1 MRACMLAFPLVLL
14 ARDRLWTRFIRSRK
28 SATGW
33 GFLSSAPS
41 LWLDQC
47 DIHMASGERVL
58 FRAMGKSPSP
68 SFLERVSLKDLL
80 CYSLLRILFGEHGR
94 SLHCC
99 IDHSDRCPRSVL
111 RPSKL
116 TVAAI
121 RVLSHW
127 VQQIRHLWLATA
139 SRLRVHRPQCRCA
152 HSRLERL
159 ACGVRWGTKAL
170 TSAAA
175 RFSFTAS
182 PAFVCRSWNRKS
194 FS

>member
-1 MRACMLAFPLVLL
+1 MFLGVSFIEISCLLFTPTNFVCLGSLAC
-14 ARDRLWTRFIRSRK
+14 
-28 SATGW
+28 
-33 GFLSSAPS
+33 
-41 LWLDQC
+41 
-47 DIHMASGERVL
+47 
-58 FRAMGKSPSP
+58 
-68 SFLERVSLKDLL
+68 L
-80 CYSLLRILFGEHGR
+80 CIVTLT
-94 SLHCC
+94 
-99 IDHSDRCPRSVL
+99 SDRCPRSVL

-139 SRLRVHRPQCRCA
+139 SRLRVHRSQCRCA

-175 RFSFTAS
+175 RFSFTACPFFGLQILES
-182 PAFVCRSWNRKS
+182 EVFQLRSALCGLVHRCTVRGGV
-194 FS
+194 FSYGPTDTDNDPL

>member
-1 MRACMLAFPLVLL
+1 M
-14 ARDRLWTRFIRSRK
+14 I
-28 SATGW
+28 
-33 GFLSSAPS
+33 
-41 LWLDQC
+41 
-47 DIHMASGERVL
+47 ASGHGLSDPGNRRLVGVFCLVPRVYGLISVISIWRQARGFCFERWGNPRHL
-58 FRAMGKSPSP
+58 F
-68 SFLERVSLKDLL
+68 FLERVSLKDLL

-182 PAFVCRSWNRKS
+182 PNVVCRSWNLES
-194 FS
+194 